1 MLQIKQGRH
10 KTEYS
15 GGGENMRIYQKGIK
29 IKLDHKIKKRV
40 LLLLPIIFDTTK
52 AKETPKHIIDHSI
65 G

>member
-40 LLLLPIIFDTTK
+40 LLLRPIMSVSISSKLETK
-52 AKETPKHIIDHSI
+52 THY
-65 G
+65 

>member
-29 IKLDHKIKKRV
+29 IKLDHKIKKTRT
-40 LLLLPIIFDTTK
+40 I
-52 AKETPKHIIDHSI
+52 A
-65 G
+65 